1 MESDQDPTKVNST
14 DTGAAEERKG
24 KLARRT
30 FDVSGMTCASCAA
43 RVERALKKVKG
54 VHLAS
59 VNFATERATVEF
71 EKDAVDLSWLKD
83 AVAKAGY
90 QLGVGGERAALRI
103 VDMECSSCARRVE
116 RALKKAP
123 GATSAAVNFA
133 TETAAVEF
141 NPLET
146 SIGDLI
152 LAVENAGY
160 HAVVE
165 ELAPQDEPA
174 QRMLAARSRLITVW
188 ALTAPVIVLM
198 FFEMFLRWK
207 FPAFEFVMVPLSAV
221 AVLWPG
227 FGTHR
232 DSAKVLRHG
241 QANMSVLISIG
252 TLVSLGTGPAKLLGA
267 PIQSYAGVAAMIMA
281 FHLTGRY
288 IEAIAKGRA
297 SQAIRKLL
305 ELGAKTAHVL
315 ADGQEREVPVE
326 ELQLG
331 DVMLIRP
338 GEKVPT
344 DGEVVSGES
353 SVDESMATGESMPV
367 RKTVGDEAIGA
378 TVNQNG
384 VLHVRVTKV
393 GKETFLAQVIR
404 MVQEAQGS
412 KVPIQEFADRIT
424 SYFVP
429 VVLVVAALT
438 LLSWLLF
445 PSFFREVLLG
455 AQGVIFWINPN
466 LSALSLAILAA
477 VAVLVIACPCAL
489 GLATPTALMVGSGVG
504 AQRGIL
510 IRSGEAIQ
518 IMREAHAV
526 VFDKTGTVTKGKP
539 EVVDV
544 VPASGQTPDE
554 VLRLA
559 ASVEVASEHPL
570 GNAVKESAVARSL
583 ELSEAREFSAVPGK
597 GVRARVGGNSVL
609 VGSRKLMDEHAI
621 SYDHLADELRS
632 LEDEAKTAMLVAR
645 DKQVL
650 GILAVA
656 DTLKDDSVEAIRAL
670 QAMGLLTVMLTGD
683 NERTAQAI
691 AKKVGIA
698 RVLANVLPGDKVREI
713 KRLQDEVGVVAMV
726 GDGINDAPALT
737 QANVGVAIGTGT
749 DVAIEASDITL
760 VRGDLTGVV
769 SAIKLSRATF
779 AKIKQNLFWAL
790 FYNVIAIP
798 AAMLGLL
805 HPVIAEIAM
814 AASSINVVTNSL
826 RLKRAKI

>member
-1 MESDQDPTKVNST
+1 MP
-14 DTGAAEERKG
+14 EEFAK
-24 KLARRT
+24 RT
-30 FDVSGMTCASCAA
+30 FEVRGMTCASCAG
-43 RVERALKKVKG
+43 RVERALKKVQG
-54 VHLAS
+54 VREAS
-59 VNFATERATVEF
+59 VNLATEKATVEF
-71 EKDAVDLSWLKD
+71 EKDAVDVSWLKD

-90 QLGVGGERAALRI
+90 QLGAEGERVNLRI
-103 VDMECSSCARRVE
+103 LDMECSSCARRIE
-116 RALKKAP
+116 RALKKTP
-123 GATSAAVNFA
+123 GVISASVNFA
-133 TETAAVEF
+133 SETAAVAF
-141 NPLET
+141 DPLET
-146 SIGDLI
+146 SVGDLI

-160 HAVVE
+160 HAVIKE
-165 ELAPQDEPA
+165 MEREDEA
-174 QRMLAARSRLITVW
+174 ARRMLAARSRLIKVW
-188 ALTAPVIVLM
+188 VLTAPVIVLM
-198 FFEMFLRWK
+198 FFEMFLGWK
-207 FPAFEFVMVPLSAV
+207 FPGYELAMVALSAV

-241 QANMSVLISIG
+241 QANMSVLISMG
-252 TLVSLGTGPAKLLGA
+252 TIVSLGTGPAKLLGA

-305 ELGAKTAHVL
+305 ELGAKTAHILV
-315 ADGQEREVPVE
+315 DGQEKEVSVE

-331 DVMLIRP
+331 DVMLVRP

-344 DGEVVSGES
+344 DGEVISGES

-367 RKTVGDEAIGA
+367 RKSVGDEVIGA

-404 MVQEAQGS
+404 MVEEAQGS

-438 LLSWLLF
+438 FVSWLVF
-445 PSFFREVLLG
+445 PSFFKGVLLSAHG
-455 AQGVIFWINPN
+455 VVRWVNPNEGVI
-466 LSALSLAILAA
+466 SLGILAG

-504 AQRGIL
+504 ARRGIL

-518 IMREAHAV
+518 IMRGIRAV
-526 VFDKTGTVTKGKP
+526 VFDKTGTITKGKP
-539 EVVDV
+539 EVTDV
-544 VPASGQTPDE
+544 LPGLGQTAEE

-570 GNAVKESAVARSL
+570 GSAIAQGAAARNL
-583 ELSEAREFSAVPGK
+583 KLTEAQEFSAIPGK
-597 GVRARVGGNSVL
+597 GVRARVGGSVVL
-609 VGSRKLMDEHAI
+609 VGSRKLMDEEGVSHE
-621 SYDHLADELRS
+621 HLAKELRS

-645 DKQVL
+645 DKEVL
-650 GILAVA
+650 GVVAVA
-656 DTLKDDSVEAIRAL
+656 DTPKEDSADAIKELRS
-670 QAMGLLTVMLTGD
+670 MGLLAVMITGD
-683 NERTAQAI
+683 NERTARAI
-691 AKKVGIA
+691 AGKVGID
-698 RVLANVLPGDKVREI
+698 RVLANVLPGDKAREI
-713 KRLQDEVGVVAMV
+713 QRLQDELDVVAMV

-737 QANVGVAIGTGT
+737 QANVGIAIGTGT

-760 VRGDLTGVV
+760 VRGDLSGVV

-826 RLKRAKI
+826 RLKRTKI